1 MNVGMRIALALALFM
16 AVAGTVYAS
25 TAREWR
31 GAVLL
36 LVLAVA
42 FLYVGLVL
50 RGAVRRA
57 SVPVSQETTAEEGAS
72 VGSEHIGPTIWPFVF
87 SVAALLLVIGI
98 VGVRWIIVPGAI
110 VFVAAAAGWF
120 SDIRRQHQSSS
131 HRPGQASGSARET
144 PAAPAE
150 HPTD

>member
-16 AVAGTVYAS
+16 AVAGTVYAL
-25 TAREWR
+25 TAHEWR

-50 RGAVRRA
+50 RGAVRRGA
-57 SVPVSQETTAEEGAS
+57 VPVTEETMAEEGAS
-72 VGSEHIGPTIWPFVF
+72 VESEHIGPTIWPFVF

-98 VGVRWIIVPGAI
+98 VGARWVIVPGAL
-110 VFVAAAAGWF
+110 VFVGAAVGWF
-120 SDIRRQHQSSS
+120 SDIRRQHQ
-131 HRPGQASGSARET
+131 
-144 PAAPAE
+144 PAHAAE
-150 HPTD
+150 HEPDV